1 MDFKQLKSFA
11 AVVEYQNF
19 SKAAERL
26 NIAQPTI
33 STHVRML
40 EEELN
45 TRLILRTTKSIEI
58 TPQGWDAYRYAVK
71 ILDLRDRIMD
81 SCSADSKNI
90 IRLGASTIPA
100 AYILPEALRR
110 YGEISPNSYF
120 VINQAKSQEVVE
132 GVMDGQYDVGLTGA
146 PADREGLVCLPLC
159 ENRLV
164 MITPVTEHFIRL
176 QLQSASPLQELLKE
190 PMVLREVGSKK
201 SANHYLEAMG
211 ISEDDLPVVA
221 RVNDQE
227 TVNNM
232 VVKGMGVS
240 LISEIAARD
249 FVRERRLLKFN
260 LPDYESKQYLYLIY
274 RNRFGSEEK
283 VQDFVNFLQRF
294 EVR

>member
-45 TRLILRTTKSIEI
+45 TRLILRTTKSVEI

-71 ILDLRDRIMD
+71 ILDLKDRIMD

-100 AYILPEALRR
+100 AYILPEVLSR
-110 YGEISPNSYF
+110 YGEVSPNSYF
-120 VINQAKSQEVVE
+120 VINQARGQEVIE

-146 PADREGLVCLPLC
+146 PTDREGLVCLPLY

-164 MITPVTEHFIRL
+164 MITPVTERFIRL
-176 QLQSASPLQELLKE
+176 QLQSASPLKDLLKE

-201 SANHYLEAMG
+201 SANQYLETMG
-211 ISEDDLPVVA
+211 IEEENLHVVA

-227 TVNNM
+227 TVKNM
-232 VVKGMGVS
+232 VAKGMGVS

-249 FVRERRLLKFN
+249 FVRERRLLKFP
-260 LPDYESKQYLYLIY
+260 LPDYDTQQHIYLVY
-274 RNRFGSEEK
+274 RTRFGSEPK
-283 VQDFVNFLQRF
+283 RLR
-294 EVR
+294 

>member
-26 NIAQPTI
+26 HIAQPTI

-45 TRLILRTTKSIEI
+45 TRLILRTTKSLEI

-71 ILDLRDRIMD
+71 ILDLKDRIMD

-90 IRLGASTIPA
+90 IRVGASTIPA
-100 AYILPEALRR
+100 AYILPEVMSR
-110 YGEISPNSYF
+110 YGEKSPNSYF
-120 VINQAKSQEVVE
+120 VINQVHGNEVVD
-132 GVMDGQYDVGLTGA
+132 GVMDGLFDVGLTGA
-146 PADREGLVCLPLC
+146 PADREGLVCLPLY

-164 MITPVTEHFIRL
+164 MISPVTERFIRL

-201 SANHYLEAMG
+201 SANQYLEAMG
-211 ISEDDLPVVA
+211 IEEDTLQVVA

-227 TVNNM
+227 TVKNM
-232 VVKGMGVS
+232 VARGMGVS

-249 FVRERRLLKFN
+249 FVKERRLLKFT
-260 LPDYESKQYLYLIY
+260 LPDYDSQQHIYLVYSS
-274 RNRFGSEEK
+274 RFGSEPK
-283 VQDFVNFLQRF
+283 VQDFVDFLKRY

>member
-26 NIAQPTI
+26 HIAQPTI

-81 SCSADSKNI
+81 SCSADARNI
-90 IRLGASTIPA
+90 IRVGASTVPA
-100 AYILPEALRR
+100 AYILPEVMGR

-120 VINQAKSQEVVE
+120 VINQAHGQEVIE
-132 GVMDGQYDVGLTGA
+132 GVMDGQYDVGLTGS
-146 PADREGLVCLPLC
+146 PVDREGLVCLPLY

-164 MITPVTEHFIRL
+164 MITPVSEKFLRI
-176 QLQSASPLQELLKE
+176 QLQCTSPLQELLKE

-201 SANHYLEAMG
+201 SANQYLDAMG
-211 ISEDDLPVVA
+211 IREDSLHVVA
-221 RVNDQE
+221 RVNDQD
-227 TVNNM
+227 TVKNM
-232 VVKGMGVS
+232 VARGMGVS

-249 FVRERRLLKFN
+249 FVRERRLLKFT
-260 LPDYESKQYLYLIY
+260 LPDYDSQQYIYLVY
-274 RNRFGSEEK
+274 RSRFGSEPR
-283 VQDFVNFLQRF
+283 VQDFVNFLLHF